1 MSYAKFALL
10 GITTTAEPVT
20 ICTEPGCG
28 CLMRAQAQPMRT
40 RTLWQLD
47 CISDPCPNKLHTAY
61 ITSEDLLDMPTI
73 ADLSKFPQPTF
84 TPPCKQEL

>member
-1 MSYAKFALL
+1 MSYSKFALL
-10 GITTTAEPVT
+10 GITTTNEPVA

-28 CLMRAQAQPMRT
+28 CLMRAQEQPMLR

-47 CISDPCPNKLHTAY
+47 CISDPCTNKLHTAY
-61 ITSEDLLDMPTI
+61 ITSEDLLNLPVI

-84 TPPCKQEL
+84 TPPVKQEL